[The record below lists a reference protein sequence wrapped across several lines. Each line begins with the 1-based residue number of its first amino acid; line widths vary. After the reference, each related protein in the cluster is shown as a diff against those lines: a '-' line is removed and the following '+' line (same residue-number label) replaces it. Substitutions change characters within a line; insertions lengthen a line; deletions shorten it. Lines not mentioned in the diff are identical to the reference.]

1 LSNLSPEGLIQGLG
15 TAAINQGISIV
26 TDQFR
31 NIIGGDIT
39 SLTNITSVLSG
50 GFENVLGSVASSAGD
65 IFSFA
70 QGGFSFSDGADVV
83 SAAFD
88 FGGFGW

>member
-1 LSNLSPEGLIQGLG
+1 M
-15 TAAINQGISIV
+15 

-31 NIIGGDIT
+31 NIIGGEIT

-50 GFENVLGSVASSAGD
+50 GIENVLGSVASSVGD
-65 IFSFA
+65 VWSFA
-70 QGGFSFSDGADVV
+70 QGGFAFSDGADILTV
-83 SAAFD
+83 ADFG